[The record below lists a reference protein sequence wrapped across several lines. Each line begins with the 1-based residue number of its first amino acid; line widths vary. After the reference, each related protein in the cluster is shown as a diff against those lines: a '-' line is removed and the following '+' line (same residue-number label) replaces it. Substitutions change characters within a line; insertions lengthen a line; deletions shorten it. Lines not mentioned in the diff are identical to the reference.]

1 MGDLSHTDA
10 AIENDGLLLLVEQVG
25 VAHDRHRSEH
35 SDITSS
41 QNSAGDD
48 GENRDLN
55 LPKE

>member
-1 MGDLSHTDA
+1 MTDLASPSATN
-10 AIENDGLLLLVEQVG
+10 ESDGLLLLVEQVG

>member
-1 MGDLSHTDA
+1 MGELSHTSA
-10 AIENDGLLLLVEQVG
+10 ATENDGLLLLIEQVG
-25 VAHDRHRSEH
+25 TAHDRHRSEH
-35 SDITSS
+35 SDHTSS

>member
-1 MGDLSHTDA
+1 MAENAYTPTGTNPALLIAVEELA
-10 AIENDGLLLLVEQVG
+10 AP
-25 VAHDRHRSEH
+25 HDRSESER

-48 GENRDLN
+48 GDNRDLN

>member
-1 MGDLSHTDA
+1 MSDLSHANAVPGD
-10 AIENDGLLLLVEQVG
+10 DGLLLLVEQVG